1 MLIIK
6 SYFHNNIIK
15 YGIVL
20 GLLFFSILFLIN
32 FNLTTDY
39 QVELKK
45 NSEFYRTVRFSFKDN
60 INLET
65 ININDYEIEDIIN
78 NMDSDE
84 IDIIFKNYKEAIK
97 FKENNKESFKTLYT
111 SDFDMNNTYKVT
123 QNVTKGLIFL
133 CLIIII
139 ILIFLFSINII
150 YNFEK
155 DISLYKLLGF
165 KDSYIISV
173 TLIFI
178 IIYYFLVYILAL
190 IIYIIIGKLLSINN
204 VTIIKDIKFMNL
216 LSCTY
221 LIYIWGFII
230 IVTLLSFIR
239 IIYKIK
245 KNNPINLVN
254 S

>member
-32 FNLTTDY
+32 FNLTIDY

-84 IDIIFKNYKEAIK
+84 IDIIFKN
-97 FKENNKESFKTLYT
+97 
-111 SDFDMNNTYKVT
+111 
-123 QNVTKGLIFL
+123 
-133 CLIIII
+133 
-139 ILIFLFSINII
+139 
-150 YNFEK
+150 
-155 DISLYKLLGF
+155 
-165 KDSYIISV
+165 
-173 TLIFI
+173 
-178 IIYYFLVYILAL
+178 
-190 IIYIIIGKLLSINN
+190 
-204 VTIIKDIKFMNL
+204 
-216 LSCTY
+216 
-221 LIYIWGFII
+221 
-230 IVTLLSFIR
+230 
-239 IIYKIK
+239 
-245 KNNPINLVN
+245 
-254 S
+254 

>member
-1 MLIIK
+1 M
-6 SYFHNNIIK
+6 
-15 YGIVL
+15 
-20 GLLFFSILFLIN
+20 
-32 FNLTTDY
+32 
-39 QVELKK
+39 
-45 NSEFYRTVRFSFKDN
+45 
-60 INLET
+60 
-65 ININDYEIEDIIN
+65 
-78 NMDSDE
+78 
-84 IDIIFKNYKEAIK
+84 
-97 FKENNKESFKTLYT
+97 
-111 SDFDMNNTYKVT
+111 
-123 QNVTKGLIFL
+123 
-133 CLIIII
+133 
-139 ILIFLFSINII
+139 
-150 YNFEK
+150 
-155 DISLYKLLGF
+155 GF

>member
-1 MLIIK
+1 M
-6 SYFHNNIIK
+6 
-15 YGIVL
+15 G
-20 GLLFFSILFLIN
+20 
-32 FNLTTDY
+32 
-39 QVELKK
+39 
-45 NSEFYRTVRFSFKDN
+45 FKDN
-60 INLET
+60 
-65 ININDYEIEDIIN
+65 
-78 NMDSDE
+78 
-84 IDIIFKNYKEAIK
+84 
-97 FKENNKESFKTLYT
+97 
-111 SDFDMNNTYKVT
+111 
-123 QNVTKGLIFL
+123 
-133 CLIIII
+133 
-139 ILIFLFSINII
+139 
-150 YNFEK
+150 
-155 DISLYKLLGF
+155 
-165 KDSYIISV
+165 YIISV

-216 LSCTY
+216 LNCTY

>member
-1 MLIIK
+1 M
-6 SYFHNNIIK
+6 
-15 YGIVL
+15 
-20 GLLFFSILFLIN
+20 
-32 FNLTTDY
+32 TW
-39 QVELKK
+39 
-45 NSEFYRTVRFSFKDN
+45 
-60 INLET
+60 
-65 ININDYEIEDIIN
+65 
-78 NMDSDE
+78 
-84 IDIIFKNYKEAIK
+84 
-97 FKENNKESFKTLYT
+97 
-111 SDFDMNNTYKVT
+111 VT

-216 LSCTY
+216 LNCTY
-221 LIYIWGFII
+221 LIYICGFII